1 MRTPARLLSAL
12 ALVFVSTACTWVHTT
27 PLAPAAYPEVP
38 ADSVRLFATN
48 PPAKYVEIAMMR
60 VEGFISTDKR
70 SAKALREKA
79 GKMGANGVLLLNPR
93 AAVIGSTG
101 GVGVVIGGKNPAVV
115 VGGEESGV
123 DEFERAVAIRY
134 EVEPIGDGAPRIGSL
149 PR

>member
-1 MRTPARLLSAL
+1 MTYPTRLLATL
-12 ALVFVSTACTWVHTT
+12 ALTTLATACTWVHTT
-27 PLAPAAYPEVP
+27 PLDPTAYPEVP

-70 SAKALREKA
+70 SVKALREKA

-101 GVGVVIGGKNPAVV
+101 GVGVILGGKNPSVV
-115 VGGEESGV
+115 VGSEESGV

-134 EVEPIGDGAPRIGSL
+134 EVETGDQAPRVGSL